1 MRFFESLNRIVQAEP
16 WLERD
21 KAMIDQL
28 KSLGIEKGKLFDP
41 DPKVQDVLNDAAGE
55 AHAWL
60 VARYEASFSSPF
72 YEGGHWA
79 LPGSRELFEGQATF
93 FAKPD
98 AYPLDVRG
106 VTFSY
111 AYFTPK
117 HLGGGGGSAYLLTI
131 ADKEAHSSTAA

>member
-1 MRFFESLNRIVQAEP
+1 MTPPSPYDMRFFESLNRIVQAEP

-28 KSLGIEKGKLFDP
+28 KSIGIEKGKSFNPGETTRTL
-41 DPKVQDVLNDAAGE
+41 LNHAVGE

-60 VARYEASFSSPF
+60 AAQCEASFAAPY
-72 YEGGHWA
+72 YEEGHWA
-79 LPGSRELFEGQATF
+79 RLGSRELFEGQTTF
-93 FAKPD
+93 FAQPD
-98 AYPLDVRG
+98 VYPVDVRG

-117 HLGGGGGSAYLLTI
+117 H
-131 ADKEAHSSTAA
+131 

>member
-1 MRFFESLNRIVQAEP
+1 VQAEP

-21 KAMIDQL
+21 KAMIDPL
-28 KSLGIEKGKLFDP
+28 KSIGIEKGKPFHP
-41 DPKVQDVLNDAAGE
+41 DPRTQGLLNGAARE

-60 VARYEASFSSPF
+60 VTRYEASLTSPY

-79 LPGSRELFEGQATF
+79 RPGSRELFEGQATV

-98 AYPLDVRG
+98 VYPVDIRG

-117 HLGGGGGSAYLLTI
+117 HLGAAAGSSYLLTI
-131 ADKEAHSSTAA
+131 ADREGRLLDGGTAYRLTVPA